1 METTIV
7 YWGNIGIM
15 KNQMEATIMGLYW
28 VLVKIMGP
36 FWVNTL
42 HIRCRI
48 IIEIQKGTAI
58 LTSTHMRIMENTM
71 ETTIGFRVL
80 GYGLGLR
87 KPKS

>member
-15 KNQMEATIMGLYW
+15 ENQMEANIMGLYW
-28 VLVKIMGP
+28 VLVKIMVP
-36 FWVNTL
+36 FWVYTL
-42 HIRCRI
+42 YIRCRI
-48 IIEIQKGTAI
+48 IIEFQKGTII
-58 LTSTHMRIMENTM
+58 LTSTHMRITENTM

-80 GYGLGLR
+80 GFRLGLH